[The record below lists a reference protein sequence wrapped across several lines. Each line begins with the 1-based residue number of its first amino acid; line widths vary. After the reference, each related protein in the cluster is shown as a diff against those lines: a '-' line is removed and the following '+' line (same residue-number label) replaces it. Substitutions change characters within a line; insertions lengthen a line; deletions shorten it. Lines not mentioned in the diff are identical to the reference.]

1 MHVGHLGTRLR
12 HMNIVSAENFF
23 RRGLAS
29 LVDGDALVAADC
41 FQSAILTEVQH
52 GVKRPQMRYLS
63 YYGLSRAQA
72 FGATAQTIQACETA
86 ARRDFFNPELL
97 LNLGRVYV
105 LAGKTTK
112 ALAAFE
118 RGLALSP
125 DHKALLAERAKIDR
139 RAAPPLGLVSRSHP
153 LNKLLGR
160 IRTSMRA
167 RDSKKARVNRTT
179 DHA

>member
-1 MHVGHLGTRLR
+1 
-12 HMNIVSAENFF
+12 MNIVSAENFF

-29 LVDGDALVAADC
+29 LVDGDALVASDC

-72 FGATAQTIQACETA
+72 FGATPQSIQACETA
-86 ARRDFFNPELL
+86 ARKDFFNPDLF
-97 LNLGRVYV
+97 LNLGRVYL

-118 RGLALSP
+118 RGRAIAP
-125 DHKALLAERAKIDR
+125 AHKGLLAEITKIDR
-139 RAAPPLGLVSRSHP
+139 RATPPLGIVARSHP

-160 IRTSMRA
+160 IRNSLRTRA
-167 RDSKKARVNRTT
+167 PGKIGANRAT
-179 DHA
+179 DHS

>member
-1 MHVGHLGTRLR
+1 
-12 HMNIVSAENFF
+12 MNIVSAENFF

-29 LVDGDALVAADC
+29 LVDGDAVVASDF

-72 FGATAQTIQACETA
+72 FGATPQTIQACETA
-86 ARRDFFNPELL
+86 ARRDFFNPDLFM
-97 LNLGRVYV
+97 NLGRVYL

-118 RGLALSP
+118 RGRALAP
-125 DHKALLAERAKIDR
+125 DHKGLLTELAKIDR
-139 RAAPPLGLVSRSHP
+139 RATPPLGIVARSHP
-153 LNKLLGR
+153 LNKILGR
-160 IRTSMRA
+160 LRSSLRPRA
-167 RDSKKARVNRTT
+167 PKKKTGTNRAT
-179 DHA
+179 DAS